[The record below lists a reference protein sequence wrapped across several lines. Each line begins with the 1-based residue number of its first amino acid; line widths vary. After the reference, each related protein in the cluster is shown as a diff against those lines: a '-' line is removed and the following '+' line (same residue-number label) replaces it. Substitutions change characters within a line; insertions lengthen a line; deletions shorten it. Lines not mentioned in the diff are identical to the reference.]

1 MADEFDIEKEF
12 KSEAPG
18 VEEVAEEL
26 TTPAAEEPSTTEEVV
41 EELETP
47 KEETPVEEPPAAE
60 EPAEEEEVDE
70 LTALKEQN
78 AKLLA
83 MMEQFAE
90 GKLAVA
96 EPKKPVTE
104 AAPATIA
111 EVKEAIKDEV
121 MEFLG
126 PNDDI
131 DEILANKSQ
140 TNTLLLKVLKAA
152 KPDVEQLKTSIRQ
165 EILTTLP
172 QVVLAQVQQ
181 QITLKKTV
189 DDFMGAHEKLQ
200 PVRKTVG
207 IIASQVASEHP
218 EFTLEEVL
226 KESAQRAYTT
236 LGIKQGM
243 VKRQLEKGGDKPSFV
258 DTKGTRQKVG
268 GTKSAIQREIE
279 ELLD

>member
-1 MADEFDIEKEF
+1 MTEFNIEEEF
-12 KSEAPG
+12 EIESPG
-18 VEEVAEEL
+18 VEEVVEEL
-26 TTPAAEEPSTTEEVV
+26 TEPVVKEQAKTEEVV

-47 KEETPVEEPPAAE
+47 VVEEPAAAE
-60 EPAEEEEVDE
+60 AVEEEEVDE

-90 GKLAVA
+90 GKIAP
-96 EPKKPVTE
+96 PKVET
-104 AAPATIA
+104 AAPTTVA

-126 PNDDI
+126 PDDDI

-140 TNTLLLKVLKAA
+140 TNALLLKVLKAA
-152 KPDVEQLKTSIRQ
+152 KPDVEQMKTSIRQ

-189 DDFMGAHEKLQ
+189 DDFMSAHERLQ

-218 EFTLEEVL
+218 EWQLEEVL

-243 VKRQLEKGGDKPSFV
+243 VKRQMEKGGDKPSFV
-258 DTKGTRQKVG
+258 ETKGTRQKVG
-268 GTKSAIQREIE
+268 GTKSAIQKEIE